1 MQLLDA
7 SHELDIPWHEVKGTE
22 MNKKPF
28 IASKSIIL
36 NIKYFVL

>member
-1 MQLLDA
+1 MVTMNWVY
-7 SHELDIPWHEVKGTE
+7 HGMKEKGTK